1 MLLKKQTVW
10 LLTMLSLVVV
20 LSVYYITSPEQNQ
33 DNLATVEEQ
42 GEQTEGDTQGEEA
55 QEETTNDET
64 AGTDSSDED
73 TVISGVAS
81 DEKFEALRLQL
92 DDQRNEMKEE
102 FQEIVASTDLPAE
115 QRNDAYEK
123 MKELDNIAQ
132 KEGVLETLIK
142 TMGYEDA
149 LVRADGDKVR
159 ITVKAQEHSRAE
171 ANEIIQMVRTELGAL
186 QAVAVTFQPEK

>member
-20 LSVYYITSPEQNQ
+20 LSVYYITSPEQAQ
-33 DNLATVEEQ
+33 DNLTAVEEKQ
-42 GEQTEGDTQGEEA
+42 DEQTQKEATEDGAAEGAADTES
-55 QEETTNDET
+55 NDEN
-64 AGTDSSDED
+64 

-102 FQEIVASTDLPAE
+102 YQEMVASTDLPAE

-123 MKELDNIAQ
+123 MKELDDIAQ

-149 LVRADGDKVR
+149 LVRADGEKVR

-171 ANEIIQMVRTELGAL
+171 ANEIIQMVRTELGSL

>member
-20 LSVYYITSPEQNQ
+20 LSVYYITSPDPNQ
-33 DNLATVEEQ
+33 SNLATVEEQ
-42 GEQTEGDTQGEEA
+42 EENAATEENVESTESADGETI
-55 QEETTNDET
+55 
-64 AGTDSSDED
+64 
-73 TVISGVAS
+73 ISGIAS
-81 DEKFEALRLQL
+81 DEQFEALRLAL
-92 DDQRNEMKEE
+92 NDQRSEMKEE
-102 FQEIVASTDLPAE
+102 FQEIVASTDLPVE
-115 QRNDAYEK
+115 QRNHAYEK
-123 MKELDNIAQ
+123 MQELDSIAQ

-159 ITVKAQEHSRAE
+159 VTVKSKEHSATE
-171 ANEIIQMVRTELGAL
+171 ANEIIQMVRNELGSL

>member
-20 LSVYYITSPEQNQ
+20 LSVYYITSPDPNQ
-33 DNLATVEEQ
+33 SNLATVEEQ
-42 GEQTEGDTQGEEA
+42 EENAATEENVESTESADGETI
-55 QEETTNDET
+55 
-64 AGTDSSDED
+64 
-73 TVISGVAS
+73 ISGIAS
-81 DEKFEALRLQL
+81 DEQFEALRLTL
-92 DDQRNEMKEE
+92 DDQRSEMKEE
-102 FQEIVASTDLPAE
+102 FQEIVASTDLPVE
-115 QRNDAYEK
+115 QRNAAYEK
-123 MKELDNIAQ
+123 MQELDSIAQ

-159 ITVKAQEHSRAE
+159 VTVKSKEHSATE
-171 ANEIIQMVRTELGAL
+171 ANEIIQMVRNELGSL